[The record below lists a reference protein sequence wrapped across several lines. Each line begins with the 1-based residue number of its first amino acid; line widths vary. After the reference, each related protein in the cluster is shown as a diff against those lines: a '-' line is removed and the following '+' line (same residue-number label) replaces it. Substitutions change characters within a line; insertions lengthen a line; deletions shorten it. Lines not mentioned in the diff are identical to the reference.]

1 MQLNSAQIRCCDSM
15 EQKKKKKRSLRKV
28 RPSFVDS
35 QDEEASEE
43 ETGLNLAPASILAA
57 RKQKKKD
64 GLVKTSA
71 KTNEGNRI
79 QVGASTHAPPVGISS
94 EGKTGGSVYQSGE
107 DYSAERL
114 KELAQMTSRRPI
126 DRHEDIQVRVSGSFK
141 GQDGNGYTRE
151 AVSTGFRAVEEVVV
165 EDHAVQPMEEDD
177 EIPDEDAIRAAKQ
190 KRERLRSNGGVAVDY
205 IPLVPTDEKGHGGR
219 PSDAPGTVGDVGS
232 DEDAAAFEEWSRDQ
246 IRKGMSSGFLRES
259 DHVAVQHHSVPQVP
273 ANKFLRG
280 DSLDPEAI
288 ADRILENIDSQLH
301 RIHLA
306 CKQHDNGISRA
317 AQNLKDNDARIQEDE
332 SLLRELNAE
341 FLQAQKMKN
350 YVEALCSLL
359 EEKSPIIEELQDQ
372 LLKSRSSRAASKAER
387 HRIRLQELLLC
398 ASKGVES
405 AAEVLGRGGLETE
418 ARVVADK
425 AVSEAESDLCDG
437 KHIPVELDEF
447 GRDLNVDKRMKI
459 KDRIVSM
466 NGVFAAMDITIQ
478 QDGVTGEV
486 SDDESDGEVA
496 TFQQRAQDIMT
507 ESRTLFDDSKE
518 EYCDIEAIK
527 KNLESW
533 KHSYAGQYDSTF
545 MGLSAP
551 ALFAPFVRLELLS
564 WDPLNPA
571 QPSFTQHHWYTVLF
585 NYGIHAPESDP
596 DHQLIP
602 TLVRSIVL
610 PSIVDLADRV
620 WDPCSVAQ
628 SRSLSTIFG
637 DTMVY
642 IDPHEE
648 KIAEMVDV
656 IKEKMKAQVKAL
668 HPPSWPPS
676 AMAVTTRAKTSW
688 SILFR
693 KNLNLLKSLIS
704 FWNILPANVL
714 DSIAFAAL
722 GKSIVQLIRAVLLE
736 KTTCIRMVSETANAL
751 PKDLMYAK
759 SQYPG
764 LEEFTGEMSAIL
776 KAISHTTPPDDAVA
790 QSSIDVLLTEFGAT
804 E

>member
-151 AVSTGFRAVEEVVV
+151 SVSTGFRAVEEVMV

-190 KRERLRSNGGVAVDY
+190 RRERLRSNGGVAVDY

-301 RIHLA
+301 RIHLG

>member
-1 MQLNSAQIRCCDSM
+1 M

-35 QDEEASEE
+35 LDEEASEE

-64 GLVKTSA
+64 VLVKTSG

-79 QVGASTHAPPVGISS
+79 QVGASTHAPPVGISTK
-94 EGKTGGSVYQSGE
+94 GKAGGSMYQSGE

-114 KELAQMTSRRPI
+114 KELAQMTSRRP
-126 DRHEDIQVRVSGSFK
+126 DIGFKVSGSFK
-141 GQDGNGYTRE
+141 GQRGNGYAGE
-151 AVSTGFRAVEEVVV
+151 PVSTGFRAVEEVII
-165 EDHAVQPMEEDD
+165 EDQDVQPMEEEDG
-177 EIPDEDAIRAAKQ
+177 IPDDDAIRSAKQ
-190 KRERLRSNGGVAVDY
+190 QRERLRSNGDVAVDY
-205 IPLVPTDEKGHGGR
+205 IPLVAAGGKGHRGGR
-219 PSDAPGTVGDVGS
+219 PSDVPGDVGS

-259 DHVAVQHHSVPQVP
+259 DHVAVQHTVPQASSQIP
-273 ANKFLRG
+273 GNRFLRG

-288 ADRILENIDSQLH
+288 ADQILEKIDSQLH

-306 CKQHDNGISRA
+306 CKQHEHGISRA
-317 AQNLKDNDARIQEDE
+317 AQNLKDTHARIQEDE
-332 SLLRELNAE
+332 SLLGDLNAE
-341 FLQAQKMKN
+341 FVQAQKMKN

-372 LLKSRSSRAASKAER
+372 LLKSRISRAASKAER

-405 AAEVLGRGGLETE
+405 AMEVLGRGGLETE
-418 ARVVADK
+418 AKVVADK

-437 KHIPVELDEF
+437 THIPVELDEF
-447 GRDLNVDKRMKI
+447 GRDLNIDKRMKI

-466 NGVFAAMDITIQ
+466 NSVFAAMDITIQ
-478 QDGVTGEV
+478 QDGVIGEV
-486 SDDESDGEVA
+486 SDDESDGEVEK
-496 TFQQRAQDIMT
+496 FQQRVQDIMN

-564 WDPLNPA
+564 WDPLNPI
-571 QPSFTQHHWYTVLF
+571 QPSFTQQHWYTVLF

-602 TLVRSIVL
+602 TLVKSIVL
-610 PSIVDLADRV
+610 PSIVDLAKRV
-620 WDPCSVAQ
+620 WDPCNVAQ
-628 SRSLSTIFG
+628 SRSLSTVFG
-637 DTMVY
+637 DAMVY
-642 IDPHEE
+642 IDPNEE
-648 KIAEMVDV
+648 KIVEMVDV
-656 IKEKMKAQVKAL
+656 VREKMMAQVEAL
-668 HPPSWPPS
+668 HPPSWAPS
-676 AMAVTTRAKTSW
+676 AMAVTARAKTSW

-693 KNLNLLKSLIS
+693 KNLNVLKSLVS
-704 FWNILPANVL
+704 FWNMLPANVL
-714 DSIAFAAL
+714 DSIAFTAL
-722 GKSIVQLIRAVLLE
+722 GKSLLQLIRAVLLD
-736 KTTCIRMVSETANAL
+736 TSTCMKMVSEIANAL
-751 PKDLMYAK
+751 PKDLIDAK
-759 SQYPG
+759 GQYPG
-764 LEEFTGEMSAIL
+764 LEEFLGDVSAIL
-776 KAISHTTPPDDAVA
+776 RAISSTSPVEDAVA
-790 QSSIDVLLTEFGAT
+790 QSSIHVLLTAFGGT
-804 E
+804 Q

>member
-190 KRERLRSNGGVAVDY
+190 RRERLRSNGGVAVDY

-301 RIHLA
+301 RIHLG

>member
-1 MQLNSAQIRCCDSM
+1 MQLNSAQIRCWDSM

-64 GLVKTSA
+64 GLVKISA
-71 KTNEGNRI
+71 KKNEENRI

-94 EGKTGGSVYQSGE
+94 EGKTGGSMYQSGE

-126 DRHEDIQVRVSGSFK
+126 DKHEDIQVRVSGSFK

-151 AVSTGFRAVEEVVV
+151 AVSTGFRAVEEVMV

-332 SLLRELNAE
+332 SLLRELNAD
-341 FLQAQKMKN
+341 FFQAQKMKN

-478 QDGVTGEV
+478 HDGVIGEV

-648 KIAEMVDV
+648 KIVEMVDV
-656 IKEKMKAQVKAL
+656 IKEKMKAQVEAL

-693 KNLNLLKSLIS
+693 KNLNLLKSLVS

-776 KAISHTTPPDDAVA
+776 KAISHTTPPDDAVT

>member
-1 MQLNSAQIRCCDSM
+1 MQLNSAQIRCWDSM

-64 GLVKTSA
+64 GLVKISA
-71 KTNEGNRI
+71 KKNEENRI

-94 EGKTGGSVYQSGE
+94 EGKTGGSMYQSGE

-126 DRHEDIQVRVSGSFK
+126 DKHEDIQVRVSGSFK

-151 AVSTGFRAVEEVVV
+151 AVSTGFRAVEEVMV

-466 NGVFAAMDITIQ
+466 NGVFAAMEITIQ
-478 QDGVTGEV
+478 QDGVIGEV

-585 NYGIHAPESDP
+585 NYGIHAPEPDP

-648 KIAEMVDV
+648 KIVEMVDV
-656 IKEKMKAQVKAL
+656 IKEKMKAQVEAL

-693 KNLNLLKSLIS
+693 KNLNLLKSLVS

-736 KTTCIRMVSETANAL
+736 KTTCIRMVSETASAL
-751 PKDLMYAK
+751 PKDLLYAK

-776 KAISHTTPPDDAVA
+776 KAISHTTPPDDAVT

>member
-1 MQLNSAQIRCCDSM
+1 M

-28 RPSFVDS
+28 RPSFIDS

-64 GLVKTSA
+64 GLVRTST

-79 QVGASTHAPPVGISS
+79 EVGASTHAPPVGISS
-94 EGKTGGSVYQSGE
+94 EGKAGSSVYQSGE

-114 KELAQMTSRRPI
+114 KELAQMTSRRPV
-126 DRHEDIQVRVSGSFK
+126 DRREDIEVRVSGSFK
-141 GQDGNGYTRE
+141 GQGGNGYARE
-151 AVSTGFRAVEEVVV
+151 AVSTAFRAVEEVMV
-165 EDHAVQPMEEDD
+165 EDQSVQPMEEEDD
-177 EIPDEDAIRAAKQ
+177 IPDEDAIRAAKQ

-205 IPLVPTDEKGHGGR
+205 IPLVPTDEQGHGVR
-219 PSDAPGTVGDVGS
+219 PSDAPGAVGGDVGS
-232 DEDAAAFEEWSRDQ
+232 DEDAAAAFEEWSRDQ

-259 DHVAVQHHSVPQVP
+259 DHVAVQPHSVPQAP
-273 ANKFLRG
+273 ANNKFLRE

-306 CKQHDNGISRA
+306 CKQHENGISRA
-317 AQNLKDNDARIQEDE
+317 ALNLKDIGARIQEDE
-332 SLLRELNAE
+332 SLLHELNAE
-341 FLQAQKMKN
+341 FLQAQQMKN

-418 ARVVADK
+418 ARLAADK

-447 GRDLNVDKRMKI
+447 GRDLNIDKRMKI

-478 QDGVTGEV
+478 QDGVIGDV

-496 TFQQRAQDIMT
+496 EFQQRAQDIMT
-507 ESRTLFDDSKE
+507 ERRTLFDDSKE

-564 WDPLNPA
+564 WDPLNPM

-610 PSIVDLADRV
+610 PSIVDMAERV

-637 DTMVY
+637 DSMVY
-642 IDPHEE
+642 LDPHDE
-648 KIAEMVDV
+648 KIVEMVDV
-656 IKEKMKAQVKAL
+656 IRKKMMAQVEAL
-668 HPPSWPPS
+668 HPLSWPPS

-693 KNLNLLKSLIS
+693 KNLNVLKSLVS
-704 FWNILPANVL
+704 FWNILPVNVL
-714 DSIAFAAL
+714 DSVAFAAL

-736 KTTCIRMVSETANAL
+736 KNTCMAMVSETANAL
-751 PKDLMYAK
+751 PKDLLEAK
-759 SQYPG
+759 SHYPG
-764 LEEFTGEMSAIL
+764 LEGFVGELSAIL
-776 KAISHTTPPDDAVA
+776 KAISDASPPDDAVA
-790 QSSIDVLLTEFGAT
+790 QSSIDALLATFGAT
-804 E
+804 K